1 MPRPSLRQVFSLLA
15 IVGLAVAGWL
25 IFSSQPHRAATVPQ
39 RTPPTAPGGMVNG
52 VVAGSGVVE
61 PSSEII
67 TAGVVVPG
75 LVTEVPVRVGDRVAK
90 GTVLMRLDDRDARA
104 AVGERQAAVT
114 YAERALAVAR
124 VDLAAADRQLAL
136 YTSIEDKR
144 AIAEQQLI
152 DRRATRDAAAARVAL
167 AQADIGR
174 ARSELA
180 TSRVEVERRIV
191 RAPRAG
197 EVLQVRTRPGQYATT
212 TDTAMIAMGET
223 QPLNVRVDI
232 DESEIPRLD
241 PRAEAIISP
250 RGDAARRVRA
260 TLVRVEPQI
269 IPKRSLTN
277 AATERVDVRVMQR
290 VYQLPAATTGFFV
303 GQQVDA
309 FVPAVGK

>member
-1 MPRPSLRQVFSLLA
+1 MPRPSLRSVLSLLA
-15 IVGLAVAGWL
+15 IAGLAVAAWL
-25 IFSSQPHRAATVPQ
+25 IFGSQPDRVATVPQ
-39 RTPPTAPGGMVNG
+39 RTPPTAPPGLANG

-75 LVTEVPVRVGDRVAK
+75 LVIAVPVRIGDRVSK
-90 GTVLMRLDDRDARA
+90 GTVLMRLDDRDVRA

-124 VDLAAADRQLAL
+124 VDLAAADRQLTL
-136 YTSIEDKR
+136 YTSVEDKR

-152 DRRATRDAAAARVAL
+152 DRRAARDAAAARVAL

-174 ARSELA
+174 ARSQLETA
-180 TSRVEVERRIV
+180 RVEVGRRVI
-191 RAPRAG
+191 RAPRSG
-197 EVLQVRTRPGQYATT
+197 EVLQIRTRPGQYATT
-212 TDTAMIAMGET
+212 NDTALIAMGET

-241 PRAEAIISP
+241 TRAAAIISP
-250 RGDAARRVRA
+250 RGDSGRRVRA